1 MDIRPYRLLKAPYAK
16 FIKYWTYFLLITFPG
31 FSYADVIS
39 SLSPGQVQ
47 QQLRDTVN
55 IQQAVSARG
64 PINYNPHCKR
74 TSPSSHL
81 STTEYAQTV
90 YITFGMY

>member
-1 MDIRPYRLLKAPYAK
+1 MDIRPYRVLKAPYEK
-16 FIKYWTYFLLITFPG
+16 FIKYWTYFLLLTFPG

-39 SLSPGQVQ
+39 SSSPGQVQ

-64 PINYNPHCKR
+64 PVITPIASVPLPR
-74 TSPSSHL
+74 LHL
-81 STTEYAQTV
+81 CTTEYAQTV